1 MIRVLTSCPSSFLN
15 HQVGPLLISARSA
28 SGKWRADH
36 GLPPRHASPSPL
48 ADLPEWSYLDGRG
61 PGPLNIGQKIRYL
74 RDIRFAKEVIKFV
87 DQMKTAK
94 ELVPDE
100 VTDRRG
106 SRK

>member
-15 HQVGPLLISARSA
+15 HQLVPLLISARAA
-28 SGKWRADH
+28 SGKWRADR

-61 PGPLNIGQKIRYL
+61 PGPLNLGQKSRYL
-74 RDIRFAKEVIKFV
+74 RDIRFTKEVVKFV

-94 ELVPDE
+94 RLVPDE
-100 VTDRRG
+100 VIDKRG
-106 SRK
+106 NRK